1 MSPDGTTLIV
11 GEGESGTALSTCP
24 ASSRRPFSSCSP
36 GWLVDYRPDA
46 QQVLLAG
53 RGTSGLGED
62 GPVLSAAVADSQL
75 ADRRNLTGT
84 GITEVTWLN
93 ALDAAYSQDG
103 RFIAVSADG
112 TTGGGGLLDAAV
124 VVWSAHDT
132 DHPILR
138 VLSMHAFGVV
148 LSPDGGVLYVGTLD
162 PALVAIDVATGL
174 VLTSVPLSPLLRIL
188 PVGPDDD
195 TWWTA
200 MWDDLEISPDG
211 RTLAVAERD
220 DVLLLDAATLTQRT
234 VLRGHADLV
243 RSLGSSSTTA
253 RSSRSG
259 SQDGSVVVWDVAT
272 GADVHRL
279 VGHAGTVT
287 GIAFSPDDHTAYT
300 GGRDKRVLVWDLSGG
315 KQLVAGVVPGGPRTT
330 VAKQALPSPDGHA
343 VVYSGSTVAVRDQ
356 LRFLD
361 VASGRLGD
369 AAPDAGGSEVSA
381 WLPPDF
387 HRVVT
392 AAGPAL
398 GSAGPGQRRGRRR
411 AGRGGRRRHRRRRDA
426 RRGRDPDR

>member
-1 MSPDGTTLIV
+1 
-11 GEGESGTALSTCP
+11 
-24 ASSRRPFSSCSP
+24 
-36 GWLVDYRPDA
+36 
-46 QQVLLAG
+46 
-53 RGTSGLGED
+53 
-62 GPVLSAAVADSQL
+62 
-75 ADRRNLTGT
+75 
-84 GITEVTWLN
+84 
-93 ALDAAYSQDG
+93 
-103 RFIAVSADG
+103 
-112 TTGGGGLLDAAV
+112 
-124 VVWSAHDT
+124 
-132 DHPILR
+132 
-138 VLSMHAFGVV
+138 MHAFGVV

-162 PALVAIDVATGL
+162 PALVAIDVATGR

-243 RSLGSSSTTA
+243 RSLQFSHDGTKLA
-253 RSSRSG
+253 SG
-259 SQDGSVVVWDVAT
+259 SQDGTVVVWDVAT

-315 KQLVAGVVPGGPRTT
+315 QQLVAGVVPGGPRTT

-392 AAGPAL
+392 AAGPAVRL
-398 GSAGPGQRRGRRR
+398 WDRGSGAAVAER
-411 AGRGGRRRHRRRRDA
+411 AVADGDVTAVAATPDGAAILIGDRGGVLRRVDA
-426 RRGRDPDR
+426 RTLEPTGAAVSLGHPILAVAGANRGPSRCSTTAPTRWPISRTATSWAPGARA